1 MRPGLVSDFEQAA
14 IGVLRELRG
23 RADQLNRGEDVAYPT
38 NEKGQQT
45 AAPDGGQAMCSR
57 AYSDDELLKE
67 LFSYHAPTQEKQ
79 KQYETIRDAALH
91 LGRVILKNTPHGAD
105 RTAAIRH
112 LREAVMT
119 ANGGIALDGLSL

>member
-14 IGVLRELRG
+14 VGVLRELRG
-23 RADQLNRGEDVAYPT
+23 RADQLNRGEDVPYPT
-38 NEKGQQT
+38 NEKGQQQA
-45 AAPDGGQAMCSR
+45 AAPEAMCGR

-91 LGRVILKNTPHGAD
+91 LGRVILKNTPHGED
-105 RTAAIRH
+105 RRAAIRH

-119 ANGGIALDGLSL
+119 ANGGIALDGISL

>member
-1 MRPGLVSDFEQAA
+1 
-14 IGVLRELRG
+14 
-23 RADQLNRGEDVAYPT
+23 
-38 NEKGQQT
+38 
-45 AAPDGGQAMCSR
+45 MCGR
-57 AYSDDELLKE
+57 AYSDDELLKQ

-91 LGRVILKNTPHGAD
+91 LARVMLKNMPHGAD